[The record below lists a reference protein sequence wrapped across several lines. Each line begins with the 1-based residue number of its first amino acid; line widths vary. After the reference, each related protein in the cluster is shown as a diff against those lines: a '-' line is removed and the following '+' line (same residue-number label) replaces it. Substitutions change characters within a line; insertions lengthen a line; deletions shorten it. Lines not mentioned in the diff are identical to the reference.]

1 MDLIQETVLRVI
13 GNVIDS
19 ALTVDMDSSL
29 SEMRVNSIK
38 IIQIIAMLENE
49 LNFELDEEDLLMSNF
64 ATPRKTINLLR
75 EKYGSV
81 ELA

>member
-1 MDLIQETVLRVI
+1 MDLIEKTVLRIISKVI
-13 GNVIDS
+13 GS
-19 ALTVDMDSSL
+19 ALAVDMDSSL

-64 ATPRKTINLLR
+64 ATPRQTINLLR

-81 ELA
+81 ESA

>member
-1 MDLIQETVLRVI
+1 MNLIQETVLRVI
-13 GNVIDS
+13 GQITGS
-19 ALTVDMDSSL
+19 PLTLEMDSSL
-29 SEMRVNSIK
+29 SDMRVNSVK

-64 ATPRKTINLLR
+64 STPRQTIKLLR

>member
-1 MDLIQETVLRVI
+1 MDLLQETVFRVI

-49 LNFELDEEDLLMSNF
+49 LNFELDEED
-64 ATPRKTINLLR
+64 
-75 EKYGSV
+75 
-81 ELA
+81 

>member
-1 MDLIQETVLRVI
+1 MNLIQDTVLRVI
-13 GNVIDS
+13 ATITGS
-19 ALTVDMDSSL
+19 PLTLEMDSSL

-49 LNFELDEEDLLMSNF
+49 LNFELNEEDLVMSNF
-64 ATPRKTINLLR
+64 STPRQTIKLLS

-81 ELA
+81 VLA